1 VRLVM
6 WPALLGRLLFLFMPL
21 VKTPAPYVVLIVLYH
36 AVNSINTLGYAQV
49 MRAVY
54 PDDVRG
60 RIMAL
65 VKVGMAAFWV
75 LGSLAGGQLTQ
86 LVPFQWVFA
95 VAGVLR
101 LGENDRRADREQCHE
116 GRVCHRNVDA
126 HRLPPEPHRLGGA
139 AGGDHRWAHVGGN
152 RLGLAGGGALLRA
165 TRAGLALRHP
175 VQHLRGHPRRD
186 RALHCRGPDPL
197 DRGAV
202 D

>member
-1 VRLVM
+1 
-6 WPALLGRLLFLFMPL
+6 MPL
-21 VKTPAPYVVLIVLYH
+21 VRTPAPYVVLIVLYH

-95 VAGVLR
+95 AAGVRGMASVLVFSRVRTPDRIESTYRINPAGTWRILR
-101 LGENDRRADREQCHE
+101 TDPVFRPL
-116 GRVCHRNVDA
+116 
-126 HRLPPEPHRLGGA
+126 L
-139 AGGDHRWAHVGGN
+139 
-152 RLGLAGGGALLRA
+152 LAIS
-165 TRAGLALRHP
+165 
-175 VQHLRGHPRRD
+175 V
-186 RALHCRGPDPL
+186 
-197 DRGAV
+197 
-202 D
+202 